1 MNFEKVIGGILAAVI
16 ALTGYIYTQQVE
28 ITTNTNGRVS
38 NKEGIEK
45 NSKRIDNHTREYID
59 LIRKK

>member
-1 MNFEKVIGGILAAVI
+1 MSFEKVFGLVLAAIV

-38 NKEGIEK
+38 NKEDIEK

-59 LIRKK
+59 LIRKN

>member
-1 MNFEKVIGGILAAVI
+1 MNFEKVMGGILAAVI

-28 ITTNTNGRVS
+28 ITTNTNGRVA

-45 NSKRIDNHTREYID
+45 NSKRIEDHSQDYID
-59 LIRKK
+59 LIRK